1 MPLHPFGTLCTTI
14 CAVLWAIL
22 DTEYAVLV
30 IWAGMRLAIYV
41 GKEIIMLAIET
52 KFHGP
57 TDHKGS
63 RVTASVCEG
72 TSTFG
77 SRRRLTVGWDHALNS
92 ENNHHRAILSLIHK
106 LGWIAKS
113 GYGPWIVG
121 GTEHGYVA
129 VCDCGQYTRLIPTED
144 K

>member
-1 MPLHPFGTLCTTI
+1 
-14 CAVLWAIL
+14 
-22 DTEYAVLV
+22 
-30 IWAGMRLAIYV
+30 
-41 GKEIIMLAIET
+41 MLAIET
-52 KFHGP
+52 TFHAP

-77 SRRRLTVGWDHALNS
+77 SRRKLTCEWAHDLNS
-92 ENNHHRAILSLIHK
+92 EDNHKRAIVRLIIK
-106 LGWIAKS
+106 LGWMEMA

-129 VCDCGQYTRLIPTED
+129 VCNCGQYAHLIPTED